1 MVLAH
6 GLCNTTWWF
15 CGTCYY
21 ISSHKGS
28 CCISKWRRRSDKWQ
42 GEDKKKARV
51 EQERLD
57 RLAKGAFVKVRSMA
71 WDVWIHACSHSLL
84 SGGYDHEVFH
94 GCIAMVFLL
103 NNTWVEEVIRLSR
116 LADWVFLKSAF
127 VKHGMGCVD
136 SCLDTWKCIGG
147 LDVSEVFIVTL
158 GWLIRWSMNAFGGW
172 VFPSM
177 RVSQGISCVTILW
190 VCCLF
195 SCMWILIAYFF

>member
-28 CCISKWRRRSDKWQ
+28 CCNVW
-42 GEDKKKARV
+42 KKARV

-84 SGGYDHEVFH
+84 GGGYGHEGFH

-103 NNTWVEEVIRLSR
+103 NNTW
-116 LADWVFLKSAF
+116 
-127 VKHGMGCVD
+127 
-136 SCLDTWKCIGG
+136 
-147 LDVSEVFIVTL
+147 
-158 GWLIRWSMNAFGGW
+158 
-172 VFPSM
+172 
-177 RVSQGISCVTILW
+177 
-190 VCCLF
+190 
-195 SCMWILIAYFF
+195 